1 MSEGATG
8 REGLWG
14 CTVHGAQCMP
24 IVGEPPLQVVGAHRI
39 SSASP
44 RNRFK
49 VNVRACVCVCVADGN
64 ELVRDMTKLRTKPK
78 QSVLSICSENTPR
91 SLSPHTP

>member
-49 VNVRACVCVCVADGN
+49 VNVRVCVCVCVCASVCVADGN

-78 QSVLSICSENTPR
+78 QSVLSICSGNTPM
-91 SLSPHTP
+91 